1 MSQILNVFEGDRLQQ
16 VSAPETTPGM
26 VLQLADGTIAA
37 CNPRAAEI
45 LGYTTEQLIGATTF
59 APLWQSV
66 HEDGSPFELE
76 EYPAIA
82 AWRSRQPVTN
92 VVMGFYRPDGKL
104 AWLKLDAQPL
114 FQANESVPY
123 SVVTTI
129 WDVTP
134 EQQLTTGRSLLDR
147 EALNPQL
154 IELESIYTTAPI
166 GLCFVDS
173 GLRFVRINR
182 YLADIN
188 GLPISAH
195 IGRTLRE
202 ILPEQADELEPL
214 YRQAIASGEPR
225 LNLEFHGI
233 NRAQPG
239 VKRDWIVSLNPLKQ
253 ADGRVLGVNVM
264 VQEVT
269 ERQRLEQDLREANQR
284 IVTAW
289 ESMTDAYLAL
299 DREWRITYVNQAAS
313 QLVKQLT
320 NLEPEAFLG
329 KTQWEIFPWTIGQ
342 VVEQQYRR
350 AMTERVAVHFEVLY
364 EPTGNWFEAHA
375 YPSVEGLGVYFREI
389 SDRKQAEIDLRD
401 SEHRYRMLFETIDE
415 GFCVCEMLFDENGK
429 PIDYR
434 FLEINPAF
442 EKMTGLQQ
450 AVGKTARQLVPN
462 LEASWFEMYGKVALT
477 GETVRFENCSEAMN
491 RWFDVNAFRIGE
503 AQDRRFAI
511 LFTNISDRKHA
522 EAALQSSE
530 ERLRLALEASKQG
543 MWFWDLESDTL
554 AWTTQ
559 CKALFGLAA
568 DAKVTYS
575 VFLNAL
581 HPSDRQRTHEAVTQ
595 AIDNRVDYDVEY
607 RTQWADGTV
616 RWIAAKGRCTYNA
629 AGQAIYM
636 MGVALDID
644 ERKQAEL
651 SLQERH
657 ARLNLLYETT
667 NGLLSAEQPLNFISS
682 LFDKLSLQ
690 LDLQYYFNFM
700 VEERHNRQMLRLQSY
715 AGISTAAAAAI
726 EWLEFGQGICGLV
739 AQECQQIVVNN
750 VQQSTLP
757 NAYIVRSLSIT
768 AYVSQPLIVR
778 GRLLGTLSFASST
791 RTSFTS
797 EEIALMKAAT
807 DQIAVAIERAHLIDS
822 LQQQAQQL
830 IQTNRL
836 KDEFLAVLSHELRSP
851 LNPILGWV
859 KLLQTRKFDEIKT
872 AEALATIERNAQL
885 QVQLIED
892 LLDISRFMRGKIAFT
907 AAPVSLAYVISSAL
921 ETVRLAAEAKNIQL
935 QVMLASPTLQ
945 VFGDVTRLQQVVWN
959 LLSNGIKF
967 TPHGGRVE
975 ISLKEVG
982 SREQGAEGRELRE
995 KKHVPLSF
1003 PTPDSPKFAQIQVTD
1018 TGKGISPEF
1027 LPYVFEYFRQE
1038 DGSTTRKFGGLGLG
1052 LAIAKQIVEMHG
1064 GTISA
1069 DSQGEGR
1076 GTTCTVQIPL
1086 MQNPRILSD
1095 AIAEPASQIIN
1106 SISLANVRVLLV
1118 DDDADTCKF
1127 LSTVLEENDAIVTT
1141 ATSAA
1146 EALQILE
1153 RSRPDLLLSDI
1164 GMPETDGYE
1173 LIRTIRSSSSVP
1185 AIPAIALTAYAQD
1198 VDRERAIAAGFQR
1211 HFAKPLDVEA
1221 VISSIAELVQQK
1233 THKF

>member
-1 MSQILNVFEGDRLQQ
+1 
-16 VSAPETTPGM
+16 
-26 VLQLADGTIAA
+26 AA
-37 CNPRAAEI
+37 
-45 LGYTTEQLIGATTF
+45 L
-59 APLWQSV
+59 
-66 HEDGSPFELE
+66 
-76 EYPAIA
+76 
-82 AWRSRQPVTN
+82 RSGQPVTN
-92 VVMGFYRPDGKL
+92 VVIGFYRPDGKL
-104 AWLKLDAQPL
+104 AWLKLDSQPL

-134 EQQLTTGRSLLDR
+134 ERQLTTERLLLDR

-166 GLCFVDS
+166 GLCFIDS
-173 GLRFVRINR
+173 DLRFVRINQ
-182 YLADIN
+182 YLADLN

-233 NRAQPG
+233 NRAQPE
-239 VKRDWIVSLNPLKQ
+239 VERDWIVSLNPLKQ
-253 ADGRVLGVNVM
+253 ADGQVLGINVM

-269 ERQRLEQDLREANQR
+269 ERQRLEQGLREANQR

-350 AMTERVAVHFEVLY
+350 AVTEQVPVHFEVLY
-364 EPTGNWFEAHA
+364 EPTRNWFEAHV
-375 YPSVEGLGVYFREI
+375 YPSAEGLGIYFREI
-389 SDRKQAEIDLRD
+389 SDRKQAEIDLRN

-415 GFCVCEMLFDENGK
+415 GFCVCEMVFDENGE
-429 PIDYR
+429 PMDYR

-462 LEASWFEMYGKVALT
+462 LEASWFEIYGRVALT
-477 GETVRFENCSEAMN
+477 GETVRFENRSEAMN

-503 AQDRRFAI
+503 AQDYRFAI
-511 LFTNISDRKHA
+511 LFTNISERKCA

-554 AWTTQ
+554 TWTTQ

-568 DAKVTYS
+568 DAEVTYS
-575 VFLNAL
+575 VFLNSL
-581 HPSDRQRTHEAVTQ
+581 HPSDRQRTQEAVTK
-595 AIDNRVDYDVEY
+595 AIDNLVDYDVEY

-636 MGVALDID
+636 MGVVLDID

-651 SLQERH
+651 ALQERH
-657 ARLNLLYETT
+657 ERLNLLYETT

-682 LFDKLSLQ
+682 LFDKLSPQ
-690 LDLQYYFNFM
+690 LDLQYYFAFM
-700 VEERHNRQMLRLQSY
+700 VEERNNCQMLRLQSY
-715 AGISTAAAAAI
+715 AGISPAAAEAI

-757 NAYIVRSLSIT
+757 NAYTVRSLGIT

-859 KLLQTRKFDEIKT
+859 KLLQSRKFSETKT

-885 QVQLIED
+885 QAQLIED
-892 LLDISRFMRGKIAFT
+892 LLDISRIMRGKIALT
-907 AAPVSLAYVISSAL
+907 AAPVNLAYVISSAL

-935 QVMLASPTLQ
+935 QVTLASSKLQ
-945 VFGDVTRLQQVVWN
+945 VSGDVTRLQQVVWN
-959 LLSNGIKF
+959 LLSNAIKF
-967 TPHGGRVE
+967 TPSGGRVE
-975 ISLKEVG
+975 ISLKEVE
-982 SREQGAEGRELRE
+982 SREQFKIQNSKFKINSKFRL
-995 KKHVPLSF
+995 

-1018 TGKGISPEF
+1018 TGKGINPEF

-1064 GTISA
+1064 STISA

-1076 GTTCTVQIPL
+1076 GTTFTVQIPL
-1086 MQNPRILSD
+1086 MQNPRTPSD
-1095 AIAEPASQIIN
+1095 AIVEPTSQIIN
-1106 SISLANVRVLLV
+1106 SVSLANVRVLLV
-1118 DDDADTCKF
+1118 DDDADTCEF
-1127 LSTVLEENDAIVTT
+1127 LSAALEENGAIVTT
-1141 ATSAA
+1141 AASAA
-1146 EALQILE
+1146 EAIQILA

-1173 LIRTIRSSSSVP
+1173 LIRTIRSLASARS
-1185 AIPAIALTAYAQD
+1185 IPAIALTAYATNA
-1198 VDRERAIAAGFQR
+1198 DRERAIAAGFQH

-1221 VISSIAELVQQK
+1221 VVTSIIELLQQP
-1233 THKF
+1233 